1 MLPSLLTP
9 VVRHGRSYRSC
20 RHKRSS
26 APTIIYGHH
35 PGGKARARRR
45 RRLPLPLLLL
55 MLLRLLPIVRLWA
68 GVENLPGAM
77 RILGKLRVAC
87 VLAGLATVFVR
98 LDVRL
103 CHRHLQ
109 PIRNGRASGQCDS
122 PRPSSGIFRP
132 DKPQRKHHV
141 RGRLRGDKRS
151 LLKRVFVIFKSQS
164 RAIKITRKACAHEN
178 VCHGHMKSLLKF
190 ACHPTKG

>member
-9 VVRHGRSYRSC
+9 VGHGRSYRSC
-20 RHKRSS
+20 RHKHSS
-26 APTIIYGHH
+26 APTIIHGHH
-35 PGGKARARRR
+35 PRGKARARRRR
-45 RRLPLPLLLL
+45 RRLPLPLLL
-55 MLLRLLPIVRLWA
+55 LLRLLPIVRLWA

-122 PRPSSGIFRP
+122 PRPSSRQSIFNP
-132 DKPQRKHHV
+132 GEPERKHHA
-141 RGRLRGDKRS
+141 RGCLRGDKRS

-164 RAIKITRKACAHEN
+164 RAIKNTRKACAHEN
-178 VCHGHMKSLLKF
+178 VCHGHMKSLLK
-190 ACHPTKG
+190 